1 MTSCTAVV
9 DLETASDED
18 FSWAFQW
25 NVGGTNFD
33 FTACN
38 LMLMARK
45 NPGDAEVF
53 ISLDSYGPPN
63 GLGGI
68 TFNNPDPG
76 TGAIT
81 TFNINILRSQFLNV
95 PPDIYVQ
102 SLVVITPDGLR
113 QEVWNG
119 TLTHNIGPTR

>member
-18 FSWAFQW
+18 FAWAFQW

-33 FTACN
+33 FTNHN
-38 LMLMARK
+38 LMMMVRK
-45 NPGDAEVF
+45 NASDAEVF
-53 ISLDSYGPPN
+53 FSLDSLPG

-68 TFNNPDPG
+68 TFNAPTSTG
-76 TGAIT
+76 TID
-81 TFNINILRSQFLNV
+81 TFNIAILRAQMVNV
-95 PPDIYVQ
+95 PPDSYVQ
-102 SLVVITPDGLR
+102 SLVLLRPDGLR
-113 QEVWNG
+113 EEVWNG